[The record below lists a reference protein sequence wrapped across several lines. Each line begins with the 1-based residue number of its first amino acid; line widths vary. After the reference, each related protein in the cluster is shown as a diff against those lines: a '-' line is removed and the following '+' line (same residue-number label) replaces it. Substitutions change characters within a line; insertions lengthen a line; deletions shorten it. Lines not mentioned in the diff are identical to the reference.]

1 MGQTIVW
8 VSFAPVEGK
17 ALSDEPE
24 MRNKK
29 KGIKNCP
36 CGGERVELVYKAHLL
51 CGCEIDWRRGN
62 AIKTSRPFL
71 GYEFRFTAD
80 ELPGSLTP

>member
-1 MGQTIVW
+1 MPLW
-8 VSFAPVEGK
+8 RGK
-17 ALSDEPE
+17 LILTNP
-24 MRNKK
+24 RCGIKK

-36 CGGERVELVYKAHLL
+36 CGGERVELVYKARLL

-80 ELPGSLTP
+80 ELPGSFTP

>member
-1 MGQTIVW
+1 MPLW
-8 VSFAPVEGK
+8 RGK
-17 ALSDEPE
+17 LILTNA
-24 MRNKK
+24 RC
-29 KGIKNCP
+29 GIKKRHP
-36 CGGERVELVYKAHLL
+36 ELPLWRGKGLARGALVYKARLL

-80 ELPGSLTP
+80 ELPGFLTP